1 MKQPN
6 LLLTLTAGIIL
17 AFAAG
22 CSQPPKAA
30 TAQDAI
36 QQSEAKQTPQE
47 KVDYLVSQANA
58 FVNGKQFEEGIAVAQ
73 HILQKL
79 DANSQE
85 AKSIVERATEELA
98 KVANQKVAEVK
109 TDITNK
115 INALGK

>member
-1 MKQPN
+1 MKTSN
-6 LLLTLTAGIIL
+6 LFLTL
-17 AFAAG
+17 AACTFLSVVSG

-30 TAQDAI
+30 TAQEAI

-85 AKSIVERATEELA
+85 AKSILERATEELA

-109 TDITNK
+109 TDITDK